1 MSASSFKA
9 ACYAATPNLY
19 GEMCAAAKSLLA
31 HTAVDRIFFLSEHDV
46 FPLPLPEIVTN
57 VNVRGQPFFRPDGPN
72 FRCGWTHMLLMKAAL
87 HRLFPELERILMLDV
102 DTFVLDDVSALW
114 ELDLGDNFLAG
125 AVEPLKSRPGVT
137 YINAGVMMLNLAKLR
152 EGKGDELIAS
162 LNERVWDYCEQDAI
176 AGLCQ
181 GGILEIP
188 SAYNANA
195 FTKPTGSPKIVHY
208 AAVYEWMKKP
218 IPTAWKAAPWPEQ
231 REKGGVIHD

>member
-1 MSASSFKA
+1 
-9 ACYAATPNLY
+9 
-19 GEMCAAAKSLLA
+19 MCAAAKSLLA

-46 FPLPLPEIVTN
+46 FPLPLPDIVTN

-72 FRCGWTHMLLMKAAL
+72 FRSGWTYMVLMKAAL

-137 YINAGVMMLNLAKLR
+137 YINAGVMMMNLAKLR

-162 LNERVWDYCEQDAI
+162 LNARVWDYCEQDAI

-195 FTKPTGSPKIVHY
+195 FTKPCAAPKILHY

-231 REKGGVIHD
+231 REKGGEVDD

>member
-1 MSASSFKA
+1 
-9 ACYAATPNLY
+9 
-19 GEMCAAAKSLLA
+19 MCAAAKSLLA

-46 FPLPLPEIVTN
+46 FPLPLPDIVTN
-57 VNVRGQPFFRPDGPN
+57 VNVRGQPYFRPDGPN
-72 FRCGWTHMLLMKAAL
+72 FRSGWTYMVLMKDAL

-137 YINAGVMMLNLAKLR
+137 YINAGVMMMNLAKLR

-162 LNERVWDYCEQDAI
+162 LNARVWDYCEQDAI

-195 FTKPTGSPKIVHY
+195 FTKPCREPKIVHY

-231 REKGGVIHD
+231 REKGGEVND